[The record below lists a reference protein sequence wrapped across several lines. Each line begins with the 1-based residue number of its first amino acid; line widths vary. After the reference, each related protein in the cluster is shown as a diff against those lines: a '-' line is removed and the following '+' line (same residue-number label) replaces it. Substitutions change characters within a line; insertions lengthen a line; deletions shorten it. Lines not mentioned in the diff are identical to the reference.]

1 MASRVLMGSAALGG
15 VLLVWSVVSQRSMV
29 AKIDGLTDRIALLEE
44 RSGAVGIRRA
54 GRVDGADSR
63 AVFRGKSKGRRVRPA
78 AAASEDTGSA
88 PPVAGSAELTEI
100 PDSLRDELVQIV
112 EDEQEIA
119 SENRREEWRTRMRE
133 GMRDSVEEFVD
144 DRGISDDVAEQM
156 RRVSLRSNTWCS
168 NTVCAITS
176 SAIPGAYTSTRGRRA
191 NTSTRGRTTNT
202 STRGR
207 RANDGDRTSKP
218 AEPAAAAPAAIF

>member
-15 VLLVWSVVSQRSMV
+15 VFLVWSVVSQRSMV

-119 SENRREEWRTRMRE
+119 SENRRVEWRTRMRE

-156 RRVSLRSNTWCS
+156 RTIFEDGMEEMSRLYTDMRNEDISWYQFRKEMKANREAWEGDLE
-168 NTVCAITS
+168 AILS
-176 SAIPGAYTSTRGRRA
+176 EDDYQEILEVFPRRH
-191 NTSTRGRTTNT
+191 
-202 STRGR
+202 
-207 RANDGDRTSKP
+207 
-218 AEPAAAAPAAIF
+218 

>member
-54 GRVDGADSR
+54 GRVEGADSR

-156 RRVSLRSNTWCS
+156 RTIFEDGMEEMSRLYTDMRNEDISWYQFRKEMKANREAWEGDLE
-168 NTVCAITS
+168 AILS
-176 SAIPGAYTSTRGRRA
+176 EDDYQEILEVFPRRH
-191 NTSTRGRTTNT
+191 
-202 STRGR
+202 
-207 RANDGDRTSKP
+207 
-218 AEPAAAAPAAIF
+218 

>member
-54 GRVDGADSR
+54 GRVEDADSR
-63 AVFRGKSKGRRVRPA
+63 AVFRGKSKGRRVRRA
-78 AAASEDTGSA
+78 AEASEDTGSA

-156 RRVSLRSNTWCS
+156 RTIFEDGMEEMSRLYTDMRNEDISWYQFRKEMKANREAWEGDLE
-168 NTVCAITS
+168 AILS
-176 SAIPGAYTSTRGRRA
+176 EDDYQEILEVFPRRH
-191 NTSTRGRTTNT
+191 
-202 STRGR
+202 
-207 RANDGDRTSKP
+207 
-218 AEPAAAAPAAIF
+218 

>member
-1 MASRVLMGSAALGG
+1 M
-15 VLLVWSVVSQRSMV
+15 WSVVSQRSMV

-54 GRVDGADSR
+54 GRVEGADSR
-63 AVFRGKSKGRRVRPA
+63 AVFRGKSKGRRVRPT

-156 RRVSLRSNTWCS
+156 RTIFEDGMEEMSRLYTDMRNEDISWYQFRKEMKANREAWEGDLE
-168 NTVCAITS
+168 AILS
-176 SAIPGAYTSTRGRRA
+176 EDDYQEILEVFPRRH
-191 NTSTRGRTTNT
+191 
-202 STRGR
+202 
-207 RANDGDRTSKP
+207 
-218 AEPAAAAPAAIF
+218 